1 MKKFSSE
8 TEKTNQSVKNEETNT
23 TSKPN
28 NYSKRSFYLR
38 KKKNSET
45 AKVDNEPKKEE
56 KKIEVKKIIKKI
68 KVNKP
73 YIHHSQPKLKIINLN
88 IDNDIKEEIKKNL
101 KKDFSSK
108 TMLNIEQVQ
117 NKLLTENTKENDK
130 NKKLINDKL
139 HKSNSLNKIKIK
151 ISVDKIDNPNKD
163 NNEISVN
170 NTTANNN
177 EKKILVNLK
186 QNDNINSISNPE
198 IKNDKKN
205 LRDKYKSLNNTMHK
219 PNININ
225 INLPQKDA
233 VKTNSKT
240 TTNINVVS
248 SQTNVTKTIVQV
260 SKNKTQSKMD
270 LLKSQ
275 GKSLLLG
282 APKKECPVCHKFVET
297 HLLLIHIN
305 IHTTQIYKWLYL
317 GSFENACDI
326 KELRRNKINYVLNC
340 AQECKN
346 LTLPKSINQLHLNIR
361 DEPEFNIK
369 KFFDQTNDYINK
381 VRNEGGNILVHCKVG
396 RSRSVSCIIAYLV
409 KYFGYNVDSAIKFIK
424 KKRPQIM
431 PNQGFIQQLHEYE
444 SSFKKKGKK

>member
-8 TEKTNQSVKNEETNT
+8 TEKTNQSVKNEETYSI
-23 TSKPN
+23 SKPN

-108 TMLNIEQVQ
+108 TMLNIKQVQ

-139 HKSNSLNKIKIK
+139 HKSNSINKIKIK

-177 EKKILVNLK
+177 EKK
-186 QNDNINSISNPE
+186 
-198 IKNDKKN
+198 
-205 LRDKYKSLNNTMHK
+205 
-219 PNININ
+219 
-225 INLPQKDA
+225 
-233 VKTNSKT
+233 
-240 TTNINVVS
+240 
-248 SQTNVTKTIVQV
+248 
-260 SKNKTQSKMD
+260 
-270 LLKSQ
+270 
-275 GKSLLLG
+275 
-282 APKKECPVCHKFVET
+282 F
-297 HLLLIHIN
+297 
-305 IHTTQIYKWLYL
+305 
-317 GSFENACDI
+317 
-326 KELRRNKINYVLNC
+326 
-340 AQECKN
+340 
-346 LTLPKSINQLHLNIR
+346 
-361 DEPEFNIK
+361 
-369 KFFDQTNDYINK
+369 
-381 VRNEGGNILVHCKVG
+381 
-396 RSRSVSCIIAYLV
+396 
-409 KYFGYNVDSAIKFIK
+409 
-424 KKRPQIM
+424 
-431 PNQGFIQQLHEYE
+431 
-444 SSFKKKGKK
+444 